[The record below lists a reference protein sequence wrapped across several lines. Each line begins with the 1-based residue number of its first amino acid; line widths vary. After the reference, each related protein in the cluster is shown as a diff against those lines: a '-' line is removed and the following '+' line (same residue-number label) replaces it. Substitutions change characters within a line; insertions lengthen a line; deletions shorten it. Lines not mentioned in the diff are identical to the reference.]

1 MLYTSLLLNGMW
13 EMSYT
18 EEKYSDSKVP
28 SEYIN
33 CAEEDV
39 AGTEPENVSS
49 SLIENAVPA
58 YWEDMTEKFRYSPF
72 FGKLKINPEYGLQSY
87 PIAGTAP
94 DMALPNIVGNFFYK
108 RRFNCKT

>member
-1 MLYTSLLLNGMW
+1 MLYTSFSLNGTW

-18 EEKYSDSKVP
+18 EEKYSNSKVP

-39 AGTEPENVSS
+39 AGTEPENASS

-58 YWEDMTEKFRYSPF
+58 YWEDMTEKFRLTPF
-72 FGKLKINPEYGLQSY
+72 FRNLKINSEYGIQSY
-87 PIAGTAP
+87 PIAGTAKRS
-94 DMALPNIVGNFFYK
+94 YK
-108 RRFNCKT
+108 FKG